1 MVENSTPSPGFRE
14 KVRASFDRQ
23 GLMKTLGGRLLQ
35 VDAGRAEIELPY
47 SDAVTQQNGHFHA
60 AAVTAIADNAGGY
73 AALTLMRPEEDVVA
87 AEFKVNLLRPAVG
100 PRLVAEATVLR
111 AGRTLIVSEARVSA
125 FINNEPVCVAVML
138 QTNFRIRLEPTGHP
152 RKIS

>member
-1 MVENSTPSPGFRE
+1 
-14 KVRASFDRQ
+14 
-23 GLMKTLGGRLLQ
+23 LLQ
-35 VDAGRAEIELPY
+35 VDAGRVEIELPY

-138 QTNFRIRLEPTGHP
+138 QTNFRIQGVSDRPP
-152 RKIS
+152 P